1 MNSAPGRSSRSIWI
15 GFCLVLVTVIAIV
28 ISSILRS
35 TVSKSSVLPVYSR
48 MSDFHLT
55 NQVGEVVSLAS
66 LQGKIWVGDVIFSRC
81 AGPCPQMTKNMQAL
95 QSALEGDDSV
105 MLVSLTTDP
114 EFDTPEV
121 LKRYGIRFEVDSSK
135 WWFLTGTKEQIVR
148 LAVDGL
154 KLTAME
160 TKPEERTSPE
170 DLFIHS
176 TLFVVVDRQGRL
188 RAAIPGLESGWKAK
202 TLEIIRAIRNEGGS

>member
-1 MNSAPGRSSRSIWI
+1 MNSAPGRSSRSIWV
-15 GFCLVLVTVIAIV
+15 GFCLILFTVLAIV
-28 ISSILRS
+28 LLSMLRK
-35 TVSKSSVLPVYSR
+35 TVSKSPALPIYSQVA
-48 MSDFHLT
+48 DFNLT
-55 NQVGEVVSLAS
+55 NQIGEAVSLAS

-105 MLVSLTTDP
+105 KLVSLTTDP
-114 EFDTPEV
+114 EFDTPEI
-121 LKRYGIRFEVDSSK
+121 LEKYGARYDVKPSK
-135 WWFLTGTKEQIVR
+135 WWFLTGDKEEIVR

-154 KLTAME
+154 KLTAVE
-160 TKPEERTSPE
+160 RTPEERESPS

-176 TLFVVVDRQGRL
+176 TLFVVVDQQGRL

>member
-1 MNSAPGRSSRSIWI
+1 M
-15 GFCLVLVTVIAIV
+15 
-28 ISSILRS
+28 LRK
-35 TVSKSSVLPVYSR
+35 TVSKSPALPIYSQVA
-48 MSDFHLT
+48 DFNLT
-55 NQVGEVVSLAS
+55 NQIGEAVSLAS

-105 MLVSLTTDP
+105 KLVSLTTDP
-114 EFDTPEV
+114 EFDTPEI
-121 LKRYGIRFEVDSSK
+121 LEKYGARYDVKPSK
-135 WWFLTGTKEQIVR
+135 WWFLTGDKEEIVR

-154 KLTAME
+154 KLTAVE
-160 TKPEERTSPE
+160 RTPEERESPS

-176 TLFVVVDRQGRL
+176 TLFVVVDQQGRL